1 MDDSDPEG
9 FQAGAE
15 QSKGDPRVVIALNAV
30 LSTMFAA
37 TIAWG
42 MGFVGFIEY
51 NLVNTATI
59 AILLFTA
66 TYVLTR

>member
-9 FQAGAE
+9 FEAAAE
-15 QSKGDPRVVIALNAV
+15 QSAGDPRVLIALNV
-30 LSTMFAA
+30 TLSTMFAV

-42 MGFVGFIEY
+42 MGFVDLLEF
-51 NLVNTATI
+51 NVVNTATI

-66 TYVLTR
+66 TYAITR